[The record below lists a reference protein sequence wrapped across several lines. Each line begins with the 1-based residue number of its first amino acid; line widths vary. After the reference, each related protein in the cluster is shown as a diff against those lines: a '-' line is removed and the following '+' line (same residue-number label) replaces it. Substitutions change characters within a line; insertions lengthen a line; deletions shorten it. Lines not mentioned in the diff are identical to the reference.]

1 MSEDA
6 ASPTLPPPPAN
17 PQFWGHRQ
25 AVRALAEAI
34 AGGRMHHGWLLAG
47 PRGVGKATLAYRAA
61 RKLLAQLDADAGAN
75 LFGQPPPLDLDVAPD
90 DAAFR
95 QVAIGSH
102 PDLRT
107 VELGVHEKTGEPRG
121 EIPVEDVRRLS
132 GFLAT
137 TAAQGGWRVV
147 VVDAA
152 EDLNRSAANALLK
165 QLEEPPARTVFFL
178 VSHVPGRLL
187 PTIRSRCRLLRL
199 ERLTDDV
206 VLNALATQIPSMDA
220 GDQAAILALARGS
233 IGNALDLAMH
243 DGAALYRDVGSL
255 FAQFPDYDAATVLK
269 LAQSV
274 TGKRNAARLRC
285 LRLVF
290 ERMLERGM
298 RAAATGAFADQGGD
312 LRWAQHGSLDHWLA
326 LWDNARRLFERADAV
341 NLDPQYVV
349 QVLFNDARTAAA
361 SGRP

>member
-1 MSEDA
+1 MSEDT
-6 ASPTLPPPPAN
+6 ASPMLSPPPAN
-17 PQFWGHRQ
+17 PQFWGHRE
-25 AVRALAEAI
+25 AERALAEAI
-34 AGGRMHHGWLLAG
+34 ASDRMHHAWLLAG

-61 RKLLAQLDADAGAN
+61 RKLLAGSQADAGAH
-75 LFGQPPPLDLDVAPD
+75 LFGEAAAADLNLASD
-90 DAAFR
+90 DPAFH

-102 PDLRT
+102 PDLR
-107 VELGVHEKTGEPRG
+107 VLELGVHEKTGEPRG
-121 EIPVEDVRRLS
+121 EIPVEDVRRLG
-132 GFLAT
+132 GFFAT
-137 TAAQGGWRVV
+137 TTAQGGWRVV

-187 PTIRSRCRLLRL
+187 PTIRSRCRVLRL
-199 ERLTDDV
+199 ERLPDGV
-206 VLNALATQIPSMDA
+206 VLNALATQGPNMDA
-220 GDQAAILALARGS
+220 ADQAAILALAHGS
-233 IGNALDLAMH
+233 IGIALDLAMH
-243 DGAALYRDVGSL
+243 DGAALYRDVADL
-255 FAQFPDYDAATVLK
+255 FAQFPNYDAATVQK

-298 RAAATGAFADQGGD
+298 RAAATGVFSDQAGD
-312 LRWAQHGSLDHWLA
+312 LRWARHGGLDHWLA

-349 QVLFNDARTAAA
+349 QVLFDDARTAAA
-361 SGRP
+361 GGRP